1 MLWWVPRSKI
11 LLQASLRRTSDLLTL
26 ISYNAGK
33 IRKKRRGNTPRP
45 LTLHIDY
52 CTIIRKSSTGPDTER
67 SVRGD
72 KTWTKLRKK
81 PGGVKF
87 IKI

>member
-1 MLWWVPRSKI
+1 MALKKKSGF
-11 LLQASLRRTSDLLTL
+11 Q
-26 ISYNAGK
+26 
-33 IRKKRRGNTPRP
+33 KKRRGNAPKP
-45 LTLHIDY
+45 LTLHIEY

-72 KTWTKLRKK
+72 KSWTKPRKK

>member
-1 MLWWVPRSKI
+1 MTADFADSECE
-11 LLQASLRRTSDLLTL
+11 ASAKSSDSARAWSARVLSLPL
-26 ISYNAGK
+26 
-33 IRKKRRGNTPRP
+33 KKRRGNAPKP
-45 LTLHIDY
+45 LTLHIEY